1 MPFTTISTEWKNG
14 LKKPMEFNKLKY
26 KILHLG
32 QENSM
37 HSTGKGEGL
46 RSSFA
51 QKDPGE
57 PGIQQAEYE
66 SAS

>member
-1 MPFTTISTEWKNG
+1 MK
-14 LKKPMEFNKLKY
+14 FNKLKY